1 MKTVED
7 TSPPPLPRISALEA
21 KRILAESRET
31 VESLT
36 TWLTRLVR
44 AGADGQS
51 IEEPTLMEELTLN
64 KRCIGHI
71 VVIQWDTFY
80 NFEYIRERE
89 IVE

>member
-21 KRILAESRET
+21 NRILAESRDT

-36 TWLTRLVR
+36 TWLMRLAC

-51 IEEPTLMEELTLN
+51 IEEPTLMKEPTLN
-64 KRCIGHI
+64 MHYITHI
-71 VVIQWDTFY
+71 VSM
-80 NFEYIRERE
+80 
-89 IVE
+89 